1 MNSLLLLA
9 GHMLGDYILQ
19 TDHMATFKLKSAWVR
34 AYHVSVYCL
43 CFLPLMPLAGLTDPG
58 RLLLFLI
65 LLWATHFATDCR
77 RWASADKW
85 PPKPILID
93 QSIHIVTLAL
103 MGRAFGL

>member
-1 MNSLLLLA
+1 MSSLLLLA

-19 TDHMATFKLKSAWVR
+19 TDHMAAFKLKSARVR
-34 AYHVSVYCL
+34 ALHVSVYCL
-43 CFLPLMPLAGLTDPG
+43 GFLLLVPLAGLTDPG
-58 RLLLFLI
+58 RLALFLV

-85 PPKPILID
+85 PPKPILVD

-103 MGRAFGL
+103 LGWAFGL